1 MAVAEFREKT
11 YEKYFFAELIRQ
23 GIGTCYPPDQM
34 AENILGFD
42 DAFFLPPFIAKGNL
56 LGGGEIWKRLSDLQD
71 LNRGITLNE
80 IDGLATEF
88 QHWPNF
94 NLNFFVQYKRPD
106 FFAAEALNGP
116 SEWQRIK
123 KPYYRFSLQSK
134 KPAGKRKKKFDPKH
148 QLKALRKLYIEADER
163 AVITYAAPAFYNA
176 DKLWEY
182 VEQKKIIEM
191 SNLAEVQNIKP
202 HHNVYTFLKEGW
214 KGKAFS
220 EPEEITSRS
229 IKAMLD
235 DRKSPAGL
243 SMQGNLK
250 QMASDMVKSIQDNA
264 CANEML
270 EIHISAIKDSIGA
283 EESVQAILENA
294 GERFSCANIV
304 FLAYCEAMNLDAL
317 TFSVD

>member
-11 YEKYFFAELIRQ
+11 YEKYFFAELIQQ
-23 GIGTCYPPDQM
+23 GARHFYPPDQM

-42 DAFFLPPFIAKGNL
+42 DAFFLPPFTAKGNL

-71 LNRGITLNE
+71 LNRGMTLNE

-88 QHWPNF
+88 PHWPNF

-116 SEWQRIK
+116 SEWQKIK
-123 KPYYRFSLQSK
+123 KPYYRFSLRSK

-148 QLKALRKLYIEADER
+148 QLKTLHKLHEEADGR
-163 AVITYAAPAFYNA
+163 AVITYAAPAFYSA
-176 DKLWEY
+176 KELWEY
-182 VEQKKIIEM
+182 VEQRKIIEM

-229 IKAMLD
+229 IEAMLG
-235 DRKSPAGL
+235 DRKTQAGL
-243 SMQGNLK
+243 NMPTNLK

-264 CANEML
+264 CAGEML
-270 EIHISAIKDSIGA
+270 EIHVSAIKDSIGA
-283 EESVQAILENA
+283 EESIQDILESA
-294 GERFSCANIV
+294 GKRFSCANIV
-304 FLAYCEAMNLDAL
+304 FLAYCEAFKLDAL
-317 TFSVD
+317 TFAIE